1 MAWHVIL
8 FNMMLAISCGYA
20 LKLGGPPER
29 IVGGSLLIAA
39 LVTALSLSPI
49 ASRFLD
55 VETGVLLTD
64 LVLLAILVV
73 VAVRADRGWTL
84 VLAGLQLDTVGAHF
98 VKVINPHMIGV
109 TYALMIAGWSYPMV
123 ILLAIGTYRHQQR
136 LTARGYDPGWR
147 VQDICPDASTS

>member
-1 MAWHVIL
+1 MAWHVTL

-39 LVTALSLSPI
+39 LATALSFSPI
-49 ASRFLD
+49 ASRFLN
-55 VETGVLLTD
+55 VEIGVLLTD
-64 LVLLAILVV
+64 LVLLVTLVV
-73 VAVRADRGWTL
+73 VAIHADRGWTL

-98 VKVINPHMIGV
+98 VKAINPQLLTV

-123 ILLAIGTYRHQQR
+123 ILLAIGTHRHRRR
-136 LTARGYDPGWR
+136 LRARGYDPSWR
-147 VQDICPDASTS
+147 LQDISPDASPS